1 MHAILQHLR
10 FPFSLL
16 LFPVFLMAV
25 YAADWPEVFPWFQ
38 VVLLG
43 IVLHLFIYPS
53 SNAYNSL
60 QDRDT
65 GSIGLVK
72 HPKKA
77 PQELQLLTIILDL
90 FALVISFI
98 FLPFEVSVC
107 LCIYILASRLYS
119 WRKIRIKKY
128 PIAGFLIVFSC
139 QGGLIFFLTTRLFAS
154 NPSILLCVAS
164 SALIGAI
171 YPLSQIYQ
179 HTQDRADG
187 VTSISMLLGYRGTFL
202 FSAALFI
209 LGTLC
214 FCFHFMVIDPWSVL
228 TFSIC
233 LFPST
238 VYFFFWA
245 WDVWKSTA
253 AANYQRSMRMSIL
266 SAIGMNLCF
275 IFLILFRFGGV
286 LNRFWE
292 F

>member
-1 MHAILQHLR
+1 MQAILQHFRL
-10 FPFSLL
+10 PFSLL
-16 LFPVFLMAV
+16 LFPVFLMAL
-25 YAADWPEVFPWFQ
+25 YAADWPQPFPWFQ
-38 VVLLG
+38 VILLG
-43 IVLHLFIYPS
+43 VVLHLFIYPS

-77 PQELQLLTIILDL
+77 PQSLFLITIVLDV
-90 FALVISFI
+90 FALAVSCV
-98 FLPFEVSVC
+98 FLPVDVTVG
-107 LCIYILASRLYS
+107 LLIYVFASRLYS

-128 PIAGFLIVFSC
+128 PIAGFLVVFVC
-139 QGGLIFFLTTRLFAS
+139 QGALVFFLTGRLLEPH
-154 NPSILLCVAS
+154 PSLLLCISS

-179 HTQDRADG
+179 HAQDRADG
-187 VTSISMLLGYRGTFL
+187 VTSISMLLGYKGTFL

-214 FCFHFMVIDPWSVL
+214 FSFHFMAIHPPCIL
-228 TFSIC
+228 LFSIC

-238 VYFFFWA
+238 VYFLLWA
-245 WDVWKSTA
+245 WDVWKSDTEA
-253 AANYQRSMRMSIL
+253 TYQRSMRMSIL
-266 SAIGMNLCF
+266 SALGMNLCF
-275 IFLILFRFGGV
+275 LVLIMMRFSGV
-286 LNRFWE
+286 LDSVYE